1 MVKKLNRDGVAIR
14 ALLDQ
19 GFKQCEIMQML
30 KLSKQKVYYW
40 KIHEVKTEQK
50 RRKKLSKFSRLRKFK
65 YFFFIYY

>member
-50 RRKKLSKFSRLRKFK
+50 RRKKLSKF
-65 YFFFIYY
+65 